1 MNQPTPTRRASPRR
15 KMHYV
20 DETLQKFFLTGLV
33 LLEAGLAAGLT
44 WLMWQHLNQVVDDNL
59 YRVHLAD
66 AAPILL
72 QLARQALVLL
82 GIFFAVNVLA
92 LVLVD
97 LVWRAY
103 VNTILRHFMHLMG
116 KTAALDFTS
125 DQPNPQ
131 RHQVLDL
138 AESQRDKERQRLTEI
153 RTRLSLLPNAP
164 LAPENAHYV
173 ADAVHA
179 AKRLLPLP
187 PPHTTAPR
195 PSGKRRSTDRL

>member
-1 MNQPTPTRRASPRR
+1 MNSPTPTRRSRPRR
-15 KMHYV
+15 KIHYV

-66 AAPILL
+66 APPILL
-72 QLARQALVLL
+72 QLAQQALVLL
-82 GIFFAVNVLA
+82 GIFFAVNVVA

-103 VNTILRHFMHLMG
+103 VNTILRHFMQLMG
-116 KTAALDFTS
+116 KTAALDFTP
-125 DQPNPQ
+125 DAPNPQ
-131 RHQVLDL
+131 RHLVLDL

-153 RTRLSLLPNAP
+153 RTRLSLLPRAP
-164 LAPENAHYV
+164 LVPENAHYV

-187 PPHTTAPR
+187 PPHTPAPR
-195 PSGKRRSTDRL
+195 PTGRRRSTDPL

>member
-1 MNQPTPTRRASPRR
+1 MNQPTPTRRGNPRR
-15 KMHYV
+15 KIHYV

-116 KTAALDFTS
+116 KTAALDFTR
-125 DQPNPQ
+125 DAPNPQ

-153 RTRLSLLPNAP
+153 RTRLSLLPSAP

-179 AKRLLPLP
+179 AKRLLPQP
-187 PPHTTAPR
+187 PPHTVAPR
-195 PSGKRRSTDRL
+195 ATGRRRSTDRI

>member
-1 MNQPTPTRRASPRR
+1 MNTPTPKRRGPPRR
-15 KMHYV
+15 KLHYV
-20 DETLQKFFLTGLV
+20 DETLQKFFLSGLV
-33 LLEAGLAAGLT
+33 LLEAALAAGLT
-44 WLMWQHLNQVVDDNL
+44 WLMWQYLNQVVDDNL

-66 AAPILL
+66 TPPILL
-72 QLARQALVLL
+72 QLAQQALVLL

-97 LVWRAY
+97 LIWRAY
-103 VNTILRHFMHLMG
+103 VNHILGHFMQLMG

-125 DQPNPQ
+125 DLPNPQ

-153 RTRLSLLPNAP
+153 RTRLSLLPTAS
-164 LAPENAHYV
+164 LALESAHYV

-187 PPHTTAPR
+187 PPLSPAPR
-195 PSGKRRSTDRL
+195 PTGKRRSTDPL